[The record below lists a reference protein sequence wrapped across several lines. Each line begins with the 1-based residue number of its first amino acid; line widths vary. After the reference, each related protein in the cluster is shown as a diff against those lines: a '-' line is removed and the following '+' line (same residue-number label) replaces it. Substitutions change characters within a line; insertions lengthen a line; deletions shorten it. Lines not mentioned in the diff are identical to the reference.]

1 MGYTALQAGGHNG
14 RLGRI
19 AEEVVFLLSEIC
31 YYARVAA
38 GVRELV
44 RMQPPPDPL
53 GTVRRQMEDRTRH
66 FLDMARDIVF
76 ANPKHPYRRMFQLA
90 GCEYPDLE
98 ESVRRQG
105 LEKTLEALRRNGVWL
120 SHAEFKDSTPIVRS
134 GEVIESNLRSF
145 RNPFSRGG
153 IESMTG
159 GSRSK
164 GTPTRSSIDTR
175 RYREGYRVLE
185 EREFGTRDRA
195 LIVLRPIL
203 PSAVG
208 LQTVLHHSRRIGH
221 PVHWFAIGGTLRNSG
236 HYRAVTRTM
245 VHLGNL
251 LGARAPQAV
260 YLPENDFLPVAETIA
275 NLKAAGTQSLV
286 FSFVSPAVR
295 VSLAAREKGLDIAG
309 ALFIVGGEALTSEK
323 RAAIEASGALVYPRY
338 WINEIGPIGLAC
350 RRMTDGNRVHLF
362 EDSVEVISQRQTVP
376 HSDVDVNALLF
387 TTLLPTTERFLINVC
402 MDDSG
407 SIEPANCSCG
417 FQEIGF
423 TRQVRD
429 ISSFGKLTGL
439 GMTLVGT
446 DVVRVLEEA
455 LPRRL
460 GGGPGDYQLVE
471 REDQGQTILE
481 LRASPRIVHCTED
494 LIRECFLEELKGVY
508 GGSLAA
514 REWRHA
520 GAVRVV
526 IAEPVVTQPGKILA
540 LHLLGEAASK
550 YHVA

>member
-1 MGYTALQAGGHNG
+1 M
-14 RLGRI
+14 
-19 AEEVVFLLSEIC
+19 LSEIC
-31 YYARVAA
+31 YYARMAA

-44 RMQPPPDPL
+44 CTPPPPDPL
-53 GTVRRQMEDRTRH
+53 GAVRRQMENRAHH
-66 FLDMARDIVF
+66 FLNLTRGIVF
-76 ANPKHPYRRMFQLA
+76 ANLKHPYSRMFQLA
-90 GCEYPDLE
+90 GCEYADLE
-98 ESVRRQG
+98 ESVRREG
-105 LEKTLEALRRNGVWL
+105 LEKTLEALRRDGVWL
-120 SHAEFKDSTPIVRS
+120 SHAEFKGSTPIIRS
-134 GEVIESNLRSF
+134 GEVIESNVLSF

-153 IESMTG
+153 IESMSG

-164 GTPTRSSIDTR
+164 GTPTRSSNETR
-175 RYREGYRVLE
+175 QYRQGYRVLE

-208 LQTVLHHSRRIGH
+208 LSSVLQYSRGAGH
-221 PVHWFAIGGTLRNSG
+221 PVHWFAVGGTLKNSG

-251 LGARAPQAV
+251 MGARAPQPV

-275 NLKAAGTQSLV
+275 SMKAAGTQSLV
-286 FSFVSPAVR
+286 SSFVSPAVR
-295 VSLAAREKGLDIAG
+295 VSLAACEKGLDIAG
-309 ALFIVGGEALTSEK
+309 ALFLAGGEALTSEK

-350 RRMTDGNRVHLF
+350 RRMKSGNRVHLF
-362 EDSVEVISQRQTVP
+362 EDSVAVINQRQTVP
-376 HSDVDVNALLF
+376 HSDVEVNALLL

-407 SIEPANCSCG
+407 SIEPANCSCS
-417 FQEIGF
+417 FQEVGF

-471 REDQGQTILE
+471 CERQGQTVLE
-481 LRASPRIVHCTED
+481 LRASPRIVRCTVD
-494 LIRECFLEELKGVY
+494 LIRECFLEELTGVY

-526 IAEPVVTQPGKILA
+526 IAEPIMTRPGKILA
-540 LHLLGEAASK
+540 LHLLGQGASK
-550 YHVA
+550 HDAA